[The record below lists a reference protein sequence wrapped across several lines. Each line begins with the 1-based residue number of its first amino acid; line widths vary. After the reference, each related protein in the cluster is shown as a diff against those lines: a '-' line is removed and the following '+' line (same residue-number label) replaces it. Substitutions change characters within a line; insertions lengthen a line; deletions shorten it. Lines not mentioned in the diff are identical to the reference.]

1 MFVCPPPLACFPSLL
16 LRLSPS
22 ISRHITHALQGG
34 SGVCLTLTPMFF
46 FLFCSLS
53 VHLVLN
59 ANVAI
64 NCVFLCWGTL
74 IMGNTIREMEG
85 LLLPVNSLLANA
97 HLFPSFTLHSSNFSN
112 QPHHSC
118 CFFFLCFSLCV
129 FSLSVLFFVFW
140 LGFMCQIDVTGFNE
154 NWGWGLF
161 LVLSF
166 ISLVL
171 FTLSREGSL
180 FLSNF

>member
-64 NCVFLCWGTL
+64 NCLFLCWGTL

-85 LLLPVNSLLANA
+85 LLLFSLHSLFIHPISVISLTILVASSFFV
-97 HLFPSFTLHSSNFSN
+97 FPSV
-112 QPHHSC
+112 
-118 CFFFLCFSLCV
+118 FSLCQSC
-129 FSLSVLFFVFW
+129 SLYFDWGSCVRLMS
-140 LGFMCQIDVTGFNE
+140 LGSMKIEV
-154 NWGWGLF
+154 GLF